1 MRRLVIGTA
10 GHIDHGKSAL
20 VRALTGIEPDRLKE
34 EQQRG
39 ITIDLGFA
47 HAEMNGVAVAIVDVP
62 GHERF
67 IRNMLA
73 GATGIDA
80 VLLVIAADE
89 SVMPQTREHLDI
101 CRLLDVRAGVI
112 ALTKTDVAEP
122 ALREVSREEARELV
136 AGSFL
141 AHAPIVEVSAV
152 TGEGLDELKR
162 ELATLATRVPERIA
176 HGPARLP
183 IDRAFTLKGF
193 GTVVTGT
200 LVSGSM
206 AADDELVLLP
216 AGRPTRVRG
225 LHVHGTAVSRAQAG
239 QRVAANLNDVQ
250 VQDIARGD
258 TLVTPGCF
266 EAVRRLDVRL
276 DLLPSARRLRHGARV
291 RFHQGTSEVMARVSV
306 AHIVGGDRETEPSIQ
321 GRSAGVVPAGGR
333 AYVRA
338 RLESPIVAARGD
350 RFVLRSYSPM
360 TTIAGGIVLDSFPRR
375 GSVRTEAARARFI
388 ALDPGAGDVGEA
400 AALERA
406 CAVLVAEYGRDGV
419 TVSRLAL
426 RLATTAARLDDIIQ
440 ANVAHGRLLQVGD
453 FIIDRNVFDQLAAL
467 LTGLVE
473 QHHRDVPDS
482 EGMPREEVRDR
493 LRVAA
498 PVLDALVGEL
508 SRAARLVGRE
518 RLALSGRRAAFA
530 DHDRAAMSAL
540 ESILRDCGLRP
551 LDVSEL
557 AARSGLGPQMVE
569 RMLALLVREKRVVRL
584 GGLPFHRD
592 ALDGLVTQ
600 VRAMAGTT
608 GQQPGDVRLDVAAF
622 KTRFDLSRKF
632 AIPLLEF
639 LDRERVTRRVGD
651 ARVVL

>member
-141 AHAPIVEVSAV
+141 AHAPIVEVSAA

-162 ELATLATRVPERIA
+162 ELAALATRVPERIA

-206 AADDELVLLP
+206 ATDDELVLLP

-306 AHIVGGDRETEPSIQ
+306 AQIVGGDRETETSIQ
-321 GRSAGVVPAGGR
+321 GRSAGVVPAGAR

-375 GSVRTEAARARFI
+375 GSVRTETARARFL
-388 ALDPGAGDVGEA
+388 ALDPGAEDAGEA
-400 AALERA
+400 AALGRA
-406 CAVLVAEYGRDGV
+406 CVVLVAEYGRDGV
-419 TVSRLAL
+419 TVPRLAL
-426 RLATTAARLDDIIQ
+426 RLATTAARLDDIIR
-440 ANVAHGRLLQVGD
+440 ANVAKGRLLQVGD
-453 FIIDRNVFDQLAAL
+453 VLIDRNVFDQLAAL

-508 SRAARLVGRE
+508 SRAGRLVGRE

-540 ESILRDCGLRP
+540 ESIVRDCGLKP
-551 LDVSEL
+551 LDVPEL
-557 AARSGLGPQMVE
+557 AARSGLGPGKVE

-584 GGLPFHRD
+584 GGLPFHRE

-608 GQQPGDVRLDVAAF
+608 GQQPGDVRLEVAAF